1 MRGNMRKF
9 KNQSQDTQKEKALEI
24 IELEIGDLQTLAR
37 AFNVIAEVCGSS
49 EQMETES
56 EFLLQ

>member
-1 MRGNMRKF
+1 MRKF

>member
-1 MRGNMRKF
+1 MMRKF
-9 KNQSQDTQKEKALEI
+9 KNQTAESQKQKALEI

-37 AFNVIAEVCGSS
+37 AFNVIAEVCGSP

-56 EFLLQ
+56 DVVLH